1 MNETEDRFDQ
11 SIRALNLG
19 MIIGFYDD
27 DDEATFFKID
37 RTGGPISRGTQ
48 SLLCCNPSAFPKW
61 EVRYGLLY
69 TLCGSDCRMALVS
82 QSELNQ
88 CIWEARV

>member
-1 MNETEDRFDQ
+1 MNETEDRFNQ
-11 SIRALNLG
+11 SIRALDLG
-19 MIIGFYDD
+19 MIIGFYD

-48 SLLCCNPSAFPKW
+48 SLLCYNLPAFPKW

-69 TLCGSDCRMALVS
+69 TLYRSACRMVLVS

-88 CIWEARV
+88 CIWEARE